1 MTRSDPERPPRT
13 DIRVTNRA
21 VIAAYRERG
30 GNEPDSATP
39 LIILTTRGR
48 VSGTEHVT
56 PVAVAQDGSR
66 LVVAGSMGGLPR
78 NPQWYENLL
87 ADPVI
92 TVEYEGETFRAHATT
107 VPDGPERDRLFTLMN
122 QVIPELHKYQERA
135 RATRQIPI
143 VVLDRET

>member
-1 MTRSDPERPPRT
+1 MPSSDAERPART
-13 DIRVTNRA
+13 DIRVTNKA

-30 GNEPDSATP
+30 GNEPGSVTP
-39 LIILTTRGR
+39 LVILTTRGR
-48 VSGTEHVT
+48 VSGKDHVT
-56 PVAVAQDGSR
+56 PVAVVQDGGR

-87 ADPVI
+87 ADPII
-92 TVEYEGETFRAHATT
+92 TVEYEGETYRARATT

-122 QVIPELHKYQERA
+122 QVIPDLHNYQERA